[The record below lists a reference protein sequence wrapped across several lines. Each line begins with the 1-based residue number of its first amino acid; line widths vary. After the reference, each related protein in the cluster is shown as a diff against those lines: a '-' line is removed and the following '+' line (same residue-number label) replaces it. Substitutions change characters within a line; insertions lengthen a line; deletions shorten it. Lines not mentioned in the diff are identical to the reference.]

1 MTQRNA
7 TAYSQPHV
15 DADVRKEIN
24 KIITRRLAAK
34 GISNKEAIRITG
46 HSSSETHTY
55 SKLGLVIKA

>member
-7 TAYSQPHV
+7 TAYRQPHV

-24 KIITRRLAAK
+24 KIITNHLASR

-46 HSSSETHTY
+46 HSSSETQTY

>member
-7 TAYSQPHV
+7 TANSQSHV

-24 KIITRRLAAK
+24 KIITKHLAAR
-34 GISNKEAIRITG
+34 GISNQEAIRITG